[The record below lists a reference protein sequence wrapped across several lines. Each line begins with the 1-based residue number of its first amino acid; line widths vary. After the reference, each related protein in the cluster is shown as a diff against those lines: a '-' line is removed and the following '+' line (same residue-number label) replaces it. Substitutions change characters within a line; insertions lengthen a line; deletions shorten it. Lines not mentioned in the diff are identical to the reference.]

1 MLKKTNKYQ
10 TLMAICLLTLSAC
23 SSNETLPDSP
33 NHQGK
38 TPIELSA
45 GIVGEN
51 PTDLRAQTRTVVTTD
66 NPYGHNAA
74 AFDANTSLFMVIKGD
89 NADASASKFTRS
101 IGTVTSGSPNVSF
114 ADGYERYWEDSY
126 SRDSKL
132 SVYSACVPGSS
143 TDLTIG
149 GSATYNPS
157 SYDWQTDA
165 ISPTIAWPL
174 DGTAASQDATFL
186 TNQDLCFSNNVSNIS
201 SDNRMV
207 FDPSTKKFVDRRMI
221 FHHALTKI
229 TFKIKRGDGFGTGT
243 DVFKFTNAPSENIV
257 LKGFNTSGTLD
268 MSTGEFLNTS
278 TTPIGTADISLL
290 ANTKDPTADAE
301 YDYVLT
307 GMMLPG
313 SALTSTATNEVYFT
327 IDNNKYHIKKSELAA
342 ALSDKTLTNT
352 SLNAL
357 DGGSTMRPGVHYVF
371 TMTVSKKKIDKLT
384 ASIVEWETVNADG
397 MTPSNA
403 RITVSLLDN
412 GTKKTGNA
420 DFDLYRKAS
429 TSGTISDVFENY
441 DWSTGYVPSVTP
453 DINKAILVENTTD
466 SGIYTAKESTV
477 DSNPEWYWPD
487 NKTFYHFRTVMPK
500 DYSVT
505 EDGMNGDYITLAGH
519 IYDATPAS
527 SYTDV
532 CWGAPF
538 KSINV
543 TSGDRLTYS
552 LTTGF
557 DNTGTGET
565 PTHQISKAIGPT
577 TETINMVMFHMM
589 SDVTIQLTTTDDDD
603 KVTLTGATVQL
614 TYIHPTGQVK
624 MGNGLVTP
632 TGDPTNVNGTVSL
645 VNSVYQWHYGFV
657 PQSLTDVNGTTN
669 DVVLTITTTDG
680 NRYIVDMESVVATT
694 VGNNLIAN
702 TYSKDSNN
710 KYIINRWY
718 PNYKYTY
725 TFNLKKSGVETIS
738 ATLANWESV
747 TANSQDV
754 YIQ

>member
-1 MLKKTNKYQ
+1 
-10 TLMAICLLTLSAC
+10 MAICLLTLSAC

-74 AFDANTSLFMVIKGD
+74 AFDANTSLYMVIKGD
-89 NADASASKFTRS
+89 KEGSTSKYTRS
-101 IGTVTSGSPNVSF
+101 IGTVASGSPDVSF
-114 ADGYERYWEDSY
+114 ADGYKRYWEDCY
-126 SRDSKL
+126 SRASKL

-143 TDLTIG
+143 TDLTVG
-149 GSATYNPS
+149 GSNTYNLS
-157 SYDWQTDA
+157 SYDWSTTA

-174 DGTAASQDATFL
+174 DGTAASQNTTFL

-207 FDPSTKKFVDRRMI
+207 FNTSTKKFVARQMI
-221 FHHALTKI
+221 FHHALTKV

-243 DVFKFTNAPSENIV
+243 GVFNFTNAATENIV

-268 MSTGEFLNTS
+268 MSTGEFS
-278 TTPIGTADISLL
+278 SIGTDAINALSLTDHSGETSP
-290 ANTKDPTADAE
+290 AF
-301 YDYVLT
+301 DYELT
-307 GMMLPG
+307 GLMLPG
-313 SALTSTATNEVYFT
+313 STLTSTATDEVYFT
-327 IDNNKYHIKKSELAA
+327 IDNNKYHITKAQLAT
-342 ALSDKTLTNT
+342 ALASLKLSNGTTDALTT
-352 SLNAL
+352 DSK
-357 DGGSTMRPGVHYVF
+357 MRPGVHYVF
-371 TMTVSKKKIDKLT
+371 TMTVSKKKIDKLS

-412 GTKKTGNA
+412 GTPLTGDA
-420 DFDLYRKAS
+420 TFDLYRKAS
-429 TSGTISDVFENY
+429 VSDAISDTFVDY
-441 DWSTGYVPSVTP
+441 TWATGYT
-453 DINKAILVENTTD
+453 DNKANLTENTT
-466 SGIYTAKESTV
+466 SEGVYTAHNSTS
-477 DSNPEWYWPD
+477 DNTIWYWPD
-487 NKTFYHFRTVMPK
+487 NKTYYHFRAVMPK
-500 DYSVT
+500 DHTVNSAA
-505 EDGMNGDYITLAGH
+505 NDYITLTGA
-519 IYDATPAS
+519 AN
-527 SYTDV
+527 YTDV

-538 KSINV
+538 YPLSS
-543 TSGDRLTYS
+543 TTDRLTYS

-557 DNTGTGET
+557 DNTGTGD
-565 PTHQISKAIGPT
+565 PVTHQIYKAIGPT
-577 TETINMVMFHMM
+577 SDPVRMELFHMM
-589 SDVTIQLTTTDDDD
+589 SDVTIQLTTTTDDD
-603 KVTLTGATVQL
+603 KVTLTDATVQL
-614 TYIHPTGQVK
+614 TYIHPTGKVA

-632 TGDPTNVNGTVSL
+632 DGTPATVPGTVDGEFK
-645 VNSVYQWHYGFV
+645 WHYGFV
-657 PQSLTDVNGTTN
+657 PQSLTDVNGTN

-702 TYSKDSNN
+702 TYSKDTNN
-710 KYIINRWY
+710 KFIINRWY

-747 TANSQDV
+747 TADPQTV
-754 YIQ
+754 VIQ

>member
-1 MLKKTNKYQ
+1 
-10 TLMAICLLTLSAC
+10 MAICLLTLSAC

-89 NADASASKFTRS
+89 NADESASKYTRS
-101 IGTVTSGSPNVSF
+101 IGTVTSGLLPVSF

-132 SVYSACVPGSS
+132 SVYSACVPALN
-143 TDLTIG
+143 TALTIG
-149 GSATYNPS
+149 GSNTYNPS
-157 SYDWQTDA
+157 SYDWSTTA
-165 ISPTIAWPL
+165 ISPTITIAWPL
-174 DGTAASQDATFL
+174 TGVTGTFASQDATFL
-186 TNQDLCFSNNVSNIS
+186 TNQDLCFSNNVSYIS

-207 FDPSTKKFVDRRMI
+207 FNTSTKKFEARQMI

-229 TFKIKRGDGFGTGT
+229 TFKIKRGDGFTGAA
-243 DVFKFTNAPSENIV
+243 FAFTESGKNIV
-257 LKGFNTSGTLD
+257 LTGFNTSGTLD
-268 MSTGEFLNTS
+268 ISTGVFSSINTAA
-278 TTPIGTADISLL
+278 INALSLTDHRSE
-290 ANTKDPTADAE
+290 ASPA
-301 YDYVLT
+301 YDYELT
-307 GMMLPG
+307 GLMLPG
-313 SALTSTATNEVYFT
+313 SALTSIATNEVYFT

-357 DGGSTMRPGVHYVF
+357 DEGSTMRPGVHYVF

-384 ASIVEWETVNADG
+384 AAIVPWETVNADG

-429 TSGTISDVFENY
+429 FSPSISDDFEDY
-441 DWSTGYVPSVTP
+441 TWSTGYVPYATP
-453 DINKAILVENTTD
+453 NLNKAILVENTTN
-466 SGIYTAKESTV
+466 SGIYTAKESTIA
-477 DSNPEWYWPD
+477 SNPEWYWPD

-500 DYSVT
+500 DHSVT
-505 EDGMNGDYITLAGH
+505 EDGTNGDYITLAGH

-552 LTTGF
+552 TDYGF
-557 DNTGTGET
+557 DNTGTGTT
-565 PTHQISKAIGPT
+565 PTHQISRAIGPT

-589 SDVTIQLTTTDDDD
+589 SDVTIQLTTSTGDDAVD
-603 KVTLTGATVQL
+603 LTNATVQL
-614 TYIHPTGQVK
+614 TNIHPTGKVL

-632 TGDPTNVNGTVSL
+632 DGTPATVEGTVDSDHK
-645 VNSVYQWHYGFV
+645 WHYGFV
-657 PQSLTDVNGTTN
+657 PQSLTDVNGTN

-702 TYSKDSNN
+702 TYSKDTNN

>member
-1 MLKKTNKYQ
+1 
-10 TLMAICLLTLSAC
+10 MAICLLTLSAC

-747 TANSQDV
+747 TADSQDV

>member
-1 MLKKTNKYQ
+1 
-10 TLMAICLLTLSAC
+10 MAICLLTLSAC

-174 DGTAASQDATFL
+174 DGTAASQNTTFL

-243 DVFKFTNAPSENIV
+243 GVFNFNSASENIV

-268 MSTGEFLNTS
+268 MSTGEFS
-278 TTPIGTADISLL
+278 SSSIGTADISLL
-290 ANTKDPTADAE
+290 ANTKNETTDAE

-313 SALTSTATNEVYFT
+313 SALTSTATDEVYFT
-327 IDNNKYHIKKSELAA
+327 IDDNKYHITKAQLAT
-342 ALSDKTLTNT
+342 ALASLKLSNGTTDALTT
-352 SLNAL
+352 DSK
-357 DGGSTMRPGVHYVF
+357 MRPGVHYVF

-384 ASIVEWETVNADG
+384 AAIVPWETVSATA
-397 MTPSNA
+397 TPTNA
-403 RITVSLLDN
+403 RITVSLMNN
-412 GTKKTGNA
+412 GTLQTGEAN
-420 DFDLYRKAS
+420 FNLYRKAS
-429 TSGTISDVFENY
+429 VSDDISDTFVDYN
-441 DWSTGYVPSVTP
+441 WATGYTA
-453 DINKAILVENTTD
+453 NKANLTENTTNE
-466 SGIYTAKESTV
+466 GVYTAHNSTS
-477 DSNPEWYWPD
+477 DNTIWYWPD
-487 NKTFYHFRTVMPK
+487 NKTYYHFRAVMPK
-500 DYSVT
+500 DHSVT
-505 EDGMNGDYITLAGH
+505 TAENDYITLTAE
-519 IYDATPAS
+519 A

-538 KSINV
+538 YPLSS
-543 TSGDRLTYS
+543 TTDRLTYS
-552 LTTGF
+552 LTSGF
-557 DNTGTGET
+557 DNTGT
-565 PTHQISKAIGPT
+565 THHIYKAIGPT
-577 TETINMVMFHMM
+577 SDPVLMELFHMM
-589 SDVTIQLTTTDDDD
+589 SDVTIQLTTTNDDAVDLASA
-603 KVTLTGATVQL
+603 KIQFSM
-614 TYIHPTGQVK
+614 IHPTGKVA

-632 TGDPTNVNGTVSL
+632 DGTPATVEGTVDG
-645 VNSVYQWHYGFV
+645 NYKWHYGFV
-657 PQSLTDVNGTTN
+657 PQSLEDASAGN
-669 DVVLTITTTDG
+669 DVILTITTTDN
-680 NRYIVDMESVVATT
+680 NRYIVDMKNVEFSSTAFSNT
-694 VGNNLIAN
+694 LIAN
-702 TYSKDSNN
+702 PYSETSSGSG
-710 KYIINRWY
+710 KYKINRWY
-718 PNYKYTY
+718 PNFKYTY
-725 TFNLKKSGVETIS
+725 TFNLKKTGVALIT

-747 TANSQDV
+747 TATQQDV
-754 YIQ
+754 YIK

>member
-1 MLKKTNKYQ
+1 
-10 TLMAICLLTLSAC
+10 
-23 SSNETLPDSP
+23 
-33 NHQGK
+33 
-38 TPIELSA
+38 
-45 GIVGEN
+45 
-51 PTDLRAQTRTVVTTD
+51 
-66 NPYGHNAA
+66 
-74 AFDANTSLFMVIKGD
+74 
-89 NADASASKFTRS
+89 
-101 IGTVTSGSPNVSF
+101 
-114 ADGYERYWEDSY
+114 
-126 SRDSKL
+126 
-132 SVYSACVPGSS
+132 
-143 TDLTIG
+143 
-149 GSATYNPS
+149 
-157 SYDWQTDA
+157 
-165 ISPTIAWPL
+165 
-174 DGTAASQDATFL
+174 
-186 TNQDLCFSNNVSNIS
+186 
-201 SDNRMV
+201 
-207 FDPSTKKFVDRRMI
+207 
-221 FHHALTKI
+221 
-229 TFKIKRGDGFGTGT
+229 
-243 DVFKFTNAPSENIV
+243 
-257 LKGFNTSGTLD
+257 
-268 MSTGEFLNTS
+268 MSTGEFS
-278 TTPIGTADISLL
+278 SIGTADISLL
-290 ANTKDPTADAE
+290 ADTRDATADAE

-313 SALTSTATNEVYFT
+313 SALTSTATDVVYFT
-327 IDNNKYHIKKSELAA
+327 IDNNKYHITKAQLAT
-342 ALSDKTLTNT
+342 ALASLKLSNGTTDALTT
-352 SLNAL
+352 DSK
-357 DGGSTMRPGVHYVF
+357 MRPGVHYVF
-371 TMTVSKKKIDKLT
+371 TMTVSKKKIDELT

-429 TSGTISDVFENY
+429 TSGTISDVFEDY
-441 DWSTGYVPSVTP
+441 VWSTGYVPSATP
-453 DINKAILVENTTD
+453 TLNKAILVENTTD

-500 DYSVT
+500 DHSVT
-505 EDGMNGDYITLAGH
+505 EDGTNGDYITLTGAE
-519 IYDATPAS
+519 

-557 DNTGTGET
+557 DNTGTGD
-565 PTHQISKAIGPT
+565 PVTHQISKAIGPT

-589 SDVTIQLTTTDDDD
+589 SDVTIQLTTSTGDDAVD
-603 KVTLTGATVQL
+603 LTNATVQL
-614 TYIHPTGQVK
+614 TNIHPTGKVL

-747 TANSQDV
+747 TADSQDV

>member
-1 MLKKTNKYQ
+1 MLNKTNKYQ
-10 TLMAICLLTLSAC
+10 TPLAVCLLIFTAC
-23 SSNETLPDSP
+23 SSNESLSDSP
-33 NHQGK
+33 DNQSK
-38 TPIELSA
+38 TPIELSV

-51 PTDLRAQTRTVVTTD
+51 DAVPSAQTRTVITND
-66 NPYGHNAA
+66 SPYGNAA
-74 AFDANTSLFMVIKGD
+74 TAFTDATSLYMVLKSEYGGTGT
-89 NADASASKFTRS
+89 AQAPKYSRS
-101 IGTVTSGSPNVSF
+101 IGTVPGSEGVYPLNVSF
-114 ADGYERYWEDSY
+114 ASGYQRYWEDSY
-126 SRDSKL
+126 SRDSKV
-132 SVYSACVPGSS
+132 SVYSACVPGANTALSIANS
-143 TDLTIG
+143 TD
-149 GSATYNPS
+149 YNNGIYTWS
-157 SYDWQTDA
+157 TTA
-165 ISPTIAWPL
+165 ITPTITWPL
-174 DGTAASQDATFL
+174 SGTSESQSADFL
-186 TNQDLCFSNNVSNIS
+186 TAQDLCFSNNVSGE
-201 SDNRMV
+201 NRIA
-207 FDPSTKKFVDRRMI
+207 FDTSTKKFLAKKMV
-221 FHHALTKI
+221 FHHALTKV
-229 TFKIKRGDGFGTGT
+229 TFKIKKGDGFTGA
-243 DVFKFTNAPSENIV
+243 DFAFTESGKNIV
-257 LKGFNTSGTLD
+257 LTGFNTSGTLD
-268 MSTGEFLNTS
+268 ISTGEFES
-278 TTPIGTADISLL
+278 IGTADITSL
-290 ANTKDPTADAE
+290 ANTITDADE
-301 YDYVLT
+301 TDGYTYVFT
-307 GMMLPG
+307 GLMLPG

-327 IDNNKYHIKKSELAA
+327 IDNNKYHITKSQLASALSGKTVGSNSTA
-342 ALSDKTLTNT
+342 ALTPDSK
-352 SLNAL
+352 
-357 DGGSTMRPGVHYVF
+357 MRPSVHYVF
-371 TMTVSKKKIDKLT
+371 TMTVSKKGIDKLS
-384 ASIVEWETVNADG
+384 AAIVDWEEVNATA
-397 MTPSNA
+397 TPSNA

-412 GTKKTGNA
+412 DTKKTGDA

-429 TSGTISDVFENY
+429 ESGTISDDFEDY
-441 DWSTGYVPSVTP
+441 TWSTGYVPSATP
-453 DINKAILVENTTD
+453 NLNKAILVENTTD

-477 DSNPEWYWPD
+477 ASNPEWYWPD

-500 DYSVT
+500 DHSVT
-505 EDGMNGDYITLAGH
+505 EDGTNGDYITLAGH

-557 DNTGTGET
+557 DNTGTGD
-565 PTHQISKAIGPT
+565 PVTHQIYKAIGPT

-589 SDVTIQLTTTDDDD
+589 SDVTIQLTTSTGDDAVD
-603 KVTLTGATVQL
+603 LTNAAVQL
-614 TYIHPTGQVK
+614 TNIHPTGKVL

-632 TGDPTNVNGTVSL
+632 TGDPTNVNGTVDSDHK
-645 VNSVYQWHYGFV
+645 WHYGFV
-657 PQSLTDVNGTTN
+657 PQSLKDVNGTTN

-747 TANSQDV
+747 TATQQDV

>member
-1 MLKKTNKYQ
+1 MLNKTNKYQ
-10 TLMAICLLTLSAC
+10 TLLAICLLTLSAC
-23 SSNETLPDSP
+23 SSNESLSDSP
-33 NHQGK
+33 NNQGK
-38 TPIELSA
+38 TPIELSV

-51 PTDLRAQTRTVVTTD
+51 AVVPSAQTRTVITND
-66 NPYGHNAA
+66 SPYGNPAT
-74 AFDANTSLFMVIKGD
+74 AFTDATSLYMVLKSEYGGTGT
-89 NADASASKFTRS
+89 AQAPKYSRS
-101 IGTVTSGSPNVSF
+101 IGTVPGSGGTNPLNVSF
-114 ADGYERYWEDSY
+114 ASGYQRYWEDSY
-126 SRDSKL
+126 SRDSKV
-132 SVYSACVPGSS
+132 SVYSACVPGNTS
-143 TDLTIG
+143 TALDIAGTD
-149 GSATYNPS
+149 YNQNN
-157 SYDWQTDA
+157 YTW
-165 ISPTIAWPL
+165 SPTTITPTIDWPL
-174 DGTAASQDATFL
+174 TGVSGTLASQDAAFL
-186 TNQDLCFSNNVSNIS
+186 TNQDLCFSNNVSG
-201 SDNRMV
+201 DNCIA
-207 FDPSTKKFVDRRMI
+207 FDTSTKKFLAKKMV
-221 FHHALTKI
+221 FHHALTKV
-229 TFKIKRGDGFGTGT
+229 TFKIKRGNGFGTGT
-243 DVFKFTNAPSENIV
+243 EVFNFTNDNENLV
-257 LKGFNTSGTLD
+257 LTGFNTNGTLNI
-268 MSTGEFLNTS
+268 STGEFSSVTTTNPITS
-278 TTPIGTADISLL
+278 LAD
-290 ANTKDPTADAE
+290 TKTSADAAF
-301 YDYVLT
+301 DYVLT
-307 GMMLPG
+307 CLMLPG
-313 SALTSTATNEVYFT
+313 SALTSTATDEVYFT
-327 IDNNKYHIKKSELAA
+327 IDNNKYHITKAQLAT
-342 ALSDKTLTNT
+342 ALASLKLSNGTTDALTT
-352 SLNAL
+352 DSK
-357 DGGSTMRPGVHYVF
+357 MRPGVHYVF

-397 MTPSNA
+397 ITPSNA

-429 TSGTISDVFENY
+429 TSGTISDVFEDY
-441 DWSTGYVPSVTP
+441 VWSTGYVPSATP
-453 DINKAILVENTTD
+453 NLNKAILVENTTD
-466 SGIYTAKESTV
+466 SGIYTAKESTIA
-477 DSNPEWYWPD
+477 SNPEWYWPD

-500 DYSVT
+500 DHSVT
-505 EDGMNGDYITLAGH
+505 EDGTNGDYITLTGAE
-519 IYDATPAS
+519 

-577 TETINMVMFHMM
+577 TETINMVMLHMM
-589 SDVTIQLTTTDDDD
+589 SDVTIQLTTSTGDDAVD
-603 KVTLTGATVQL
+603 LTNATVQL
-614 TYIHPTGQVK
+614 TNIHPTGKVL
-624 MGNGLVTP
+624 MGNGLIEPNGAPTTVT
-632 TGDPTNVNGTVSL
+632 GTVSL
-645 VNSVYQWHYGFV
+645 ESSAYQWHYGFV

-747 TANSQDV
+747 TADPQTV
-754 YIQ
+754 QIQ

>member
-10 TLMAICLLTLSAC
+10 TLLAVCLLTLSAC

-33 NHQGK
+33 NNQGK

-74 AFDANTSLFMVIKGD
+74 AFGANTSLFMVIKGD
-89 NADASASKFTRS
+89 NADASAPKFTRS
-101 IGTVTSGSPNVSF
+101 IGTVTSGSPDVSF
-114 ADGYERYWEDSY
+114 ADGYKRYWEDSY

-132 SVYSACVPGSS
+132 SVYSACVPGLN
-143 TDLTIG
+143 DALTIG
-149 GSATYNPS
+149 SSNTYNPS
-157 SYDWQTDA
+157 SYDWSTTA

-174 DGTAASQDATFL
+174 SGTSASQDATFL

-207 FDPSTKKFVDRRMI
+207 FNTSTKKFEARQMI
-221 FHHALTKI
+221 FHHALTRI

-243 DVFKFTNAPSENIV
+243 GVFNFNSATENIV
-257 LKGFNTSGTLD
+257 LTGFNTNGTLNI
-268 MSTGEFLNTS
+268 STGEFSSVTTTNPITS
-278 TTPIGTADISLL
+278 LAD
-290 ANTKDPTADAE
+290 TKTSADAAF
-301 YDYVLT
+301 DYVLT
-307 GMMLPG
+307 CLMLPG
-313 SALTSTATNEVYFT
+313 SALTSTATDEVYFT
-327 IDNNKYHIKKSELAA
+327 IDDNKYHITKAQLATALASKKLTDNSTA
-342 ALSDKTLTNT
+342 ALAD
-352 SLNAL
+352 
-357 DGGSTMRPGVHYVF
+357 GSTMRPGVHYVF

-429 TSGTISDVFENY
+429 TLGTISDVFEDY
-441 DWSTGYVPSVTP
+441 EWSTGYVPSATP
-453 DINKAILVENTTD
+453 TLNKAILVENTTD

-500 DYSVT
+500 DRPVT
-505 EDGMNGDYITLAGH
+505 EDGTNGDYISLAKGEG
-519 IYDATPAS
+519 A

-538 KSINV
+538 NNTTEK
-543 TSGDRLTYS
+543 LTYS

-589 SDVTIQLTTTDDDD
+589 SDVTIQLTTSTGDDAVD
-603 KVTLTGATVQL
+603 LTNATVQL
-614 TYIHPTGQVK
+614 TNIHPTGKVL

-645 VNSVYQWHYGFV
+645 ENSVYQWHYGFV
-657 PQSLTDVNGTTN
+657 PQSLTNVNNTTN
-669 DVVLTITTTDG
+669 NVVLTITTADG

>member
-1 MLKKTNKYQ
+1 
-10 TLMAICLLTLSAC
+10 
-23 SSNETLPDSP
+23 
-33 NHQGK
+33 
-38 TPIELSA
+38 
-45 GIVGEN
+45 
-51 PTDLRAQTRTVVTTD
+51 
-66 NPYGHNAA
+66 
-74 AFDANTSLFMVIKGD
+74 
-89 NADASASKFTRS
+89 
-101 IGTVTSGSPNVSF
+101 
-114 ADGYERYWEDSY
+114 
-126 SRDSKL
+126 
-132 SVYSACVPGSS
+132 
-143 TDLTIG
+143 
-149 GSATYNPS
+149 
-157 SYDWQTDA
+157 
-165 ISPTIAWPL
+165 
-174 DGTAASQDATFL
+174 
-186 TNQDLCFSNNVSNIS
+186 
-201 SDNRMV
+201 
-207 FDPSTKKFVDRRMI
+207 MI
-221 FHHALTKI
+221 FHHALTKV

-243 DVFKFTNAPSENIV
+243 GVFNFTNAATENIV

-268 MSTGEFLNTS
+268 MSTGEFS
-278 TTPIGTADISLL
+278 SIGTADISLL
-290 ANTKDPTADAE
+290 ADTRDATADAE

-313 SALTSTATNEVYFT
+313 SALTSTATDVVYFT
-327 IDNNKYHIKKSELAA
+327 IDNNKYHITKAQLATALASKKLSNGTTD
-342 ALSDKTLTNT
+342 ALTTDSK
-352 SLNAL
+352 
-357 DGGSTMRPGVHYVF
+357 MRPGVHYVF

-429 TSGTISDVFENY
+429 TSGTISDVFEDY
-441 DWSTGYVPSVTP
+441 VWSTGYVPSATP
-453 DINKAILVENTTD
+453 TLNKAILVENTTD

-577 TETINMVMFHMM
+577 TEAINMVMFHMM
-589 SDVTIQLTTTDDDD
+589 SDVTIQLTTSTGDDAVD
-603 KVTLTGATVQL
+603 LTNAAVQL
-614 TYIHPTGQVK
+614 TNIHPTGKVL

-632 TGDPTNVNGTVSL
+632 TGDPTNVSGTVSL
-645 VNSVYQWHYGFV
+645 ESSVYQWHYGFV